1 MKRRNLFD
9 LSHDKKLTCEMGTL
23 VPIMCEE
30 VLPGDKF
37 RVNTDT
43 LIRMAPML
51 APIMQN
57 INVYTHYFFVPNRLI
72 WDDFESFITGGVD
85 GNDATVHPT
94 ISLTNVATSSLAD
107 YLGIPTGVTNALTVS
122 ALPFRAYNLIY
133 NEWYR
138 DENLQQEVAINTG
151 SGTDATT
158 STTLLR
164 RAWQRD
170 YFTNALPFQQ
180 RGQAVR
186 LPLGDTAPVQGDGVL
201 GLKSYAPPATD
212 DRHGAQFE
220 MGLVSSSGNIQT
232 ANIGSSTSFLG
243 VEPDGSKSGLIADLS
258 EAESPSIN
266 DWRRAFQVQAWLET
280 NARGGA
286 RYVESILSHFG
297 VRSSDQRLQRPEYL
311 GGGKSPIMVSEIL
324 QSSADD
330 GQPTP
335 LGTMAGHGV
344 SAQRSHQFKR
354 FFEEHG
360 FIIGIMSIMPRS
372 GYFQGLSKMWTR
384 ETRYDYYWPLLA
396 NLGEE
401 AVLNKEIFAQGTD
414 DDNGVFGFQPR
425 YQEYRKRYSSVHG
438 DFRTSLKFWHL
449 AREFANLPQLNSDF
463 IECKPDTRIFA
474 VQGDGAP
481 QHFWVELF
489 NNVKALRPI
498 PKKGIPFSLGSRI

>member
-1 MKRRNLFD
+1 MKKRNLFD

-72 WDDFESFITGGVD
+72 WEDFESFITGGPD
-85 GNDATVHPT
+85 GRDASVHPT

-107 YLGIPTGVTNALTVS
+107 YLGIPTGVENSLSVS

-138 DENLQQEVAINTG
+138 DENLQEEVAIDTG
-151 SGTDATT
+151 SGVDVVT
-158 STTLLR
+158 STALLR

-170 YFTNALPFQQ
+170 YFTNSLPFQQ
-180 RGQAVR
+180 RGESVR
-186 LPLGDTAPVQGDGVL
+186 LGLSDSAPITVSTNENNYYEVPGVDASGNAISMNLMRTPSSGTVTAPSSFSRENGSVL
-201 GLKSYAPPATD
+201 EGWS
-212 DRHGAQFE
+212 
-220 MGLVSSSGNIQT
+220 
-232 ANIGSSTSFLG
+232 
-243 VEPDGSKSGLIADLS
+243 ADLS
-258 EAESPSIN
+258 AANSPTIN
-266 DWRRAFQVQAWLET
+266 DFRRAFQVQAWLEA

-330 GQPTP
+330 NQPTP

-372 GYFQGLSKMWTR
+372 GYFQGLSRMWTR

-401 AVLNKEIFAQGTD
+401 AVLNKEIYAQGTD

-449 AREFANLPQLNSDF
+449 AREFGNLPKLNAEF

-474 VQGDGAP
+474 VQGEDAP

-498 PKKGIPFSLGSRI
+498 PKKGIPFSLGARI